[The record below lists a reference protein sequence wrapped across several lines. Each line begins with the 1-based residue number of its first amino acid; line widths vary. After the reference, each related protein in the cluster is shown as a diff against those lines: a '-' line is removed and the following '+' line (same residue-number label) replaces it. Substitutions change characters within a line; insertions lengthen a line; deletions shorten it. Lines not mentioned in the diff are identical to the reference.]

1 MGGGGYPGSSIVD
14 TPAKRNAHSL
24 TWRQDAGDEEAHLE
38 MIVKSTLVKL
48 ALTLGTLAA
57 ALLAGAANMKVG

>member
-1 MGGGGYPGSSIVD
+1 MGGGGYPGSSD
-14 TPAKRNAHSL
+14 EKTPAKRNTHSL
-24 TWRQDAGDEEAHLE
+24 TRRQDADDEEAILE

-57 ALLAGAANMKVG
+57 ALLAGAANLKVG